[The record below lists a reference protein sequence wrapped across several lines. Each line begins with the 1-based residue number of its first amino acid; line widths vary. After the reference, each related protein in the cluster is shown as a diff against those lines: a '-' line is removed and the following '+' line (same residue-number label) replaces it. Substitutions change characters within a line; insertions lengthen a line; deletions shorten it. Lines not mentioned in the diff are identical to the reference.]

1 MNKQLNKKKNKST
14 TKNKLIY
21 KNPKI
26 YIYIY
31 SNIY

>member
-26 YIYIY
+26 NIYIY